1 MTYELTPLKRM
12 LLYSLFRFCAVLMF
26 VFSLISTSSFAQ
38 PHLER
43 ISKAERSDGLGYV
56 IRYHLSERVD
66 SFMVI
71 QPAPDLIQME
81 LFAEDIDTSGIQ
93 IFEQQGKIQEVR
105 LYNLENSYGV
115 DIYLDSD
122 VFVTSKA
129 YLDQNGVDIL
139 LALTKADPYEVDVF
153 TQQFLAKT
161 WYLGID
167 PDEALKIE
175 SVPAPVLDPDADYN
189 QVRDKLKFD
198 TIVIDAGHG
207 GHDPGTIGYGK
218 RAQEKDVV
226 LDIALKLGGYVNQY
240 LPDVKVIYTREDD
253 TFVELEERGRIANRV
268 EADLFVS
275 IHADGWTS
283 SKVYGSSVFFLGLNR
298 SDRSLEIMKEE
309 NQIFK
314 NHGGVIENFSED
326 DLLIYELAHS
336 GIISTSE
343 RIAYMVEDQLRNRA
357 GRKSRGVKQ
366 MGLVVLYQA
375 SMPSILVEAGFL
387 TNPSDQRFLTS
398 EYGQAIIASAIFRA
412 IRDYKVEYENTETF
426 SPISNQEE

>member
-1 MTYELTPLKRM
+1 MTYEFNPLKRIQM
-12 LLYSLFRFCAVLMF
+12 CSLFRIFSVLIF
-26 VFSLISTSSFAQ
+26 VSSLIGTSAFAQ

-56 IRYHLSERVD
+56 VRFHLSAPLD
-66 SFMVI
+66 SFNVI

-81 LFAEDIDTSGIQ
+81 LFADNIDTTGIQ
-93 IFEQQGKIQEVR
+93 MFNQEGKIQEVR
-105 LYNLENSYGV
+105 LYKLERSYGV

-122 VFVTSKA
+122 IYVKSKA
-129 YLDQNGVDIL
+129 YPDQNGSDIL

-161 WYLGID
+161 WFLGTN
-167 PDEALKIE
+167 PEEALKIE
-175 SVPAPVLDPDADYN
+175 TLPAPVLDPDAEYN

-207 GHDPGTIGYGK
+207 GHDPGNLGYRK
-218 RAQEKDVV
+218 RTAEKDVV
-226 LDIALKLGGYVNQY
+226 LAIALKLGAYINEY
-240 LPDVKVIYTREDD
+240 LPDVNVIYTRDDD
-253 TFVELEERGRIANRV
+253 TFVELEERGRIANRA

-298 SDRSLEIMKEE
+298 SDLSLEIMKEE
-309 NQIFK
+309 NQVF
-314 NHGGVIENFSED
+314 NTHGVIEDLTEE

-357 GRKSRGVKQ
+357 GRKSRGVRQ

-375 SMPSILVEAGFL
+375 SMPGILVETGFL
-387 TNPSDQRFLTS
+387 TNPSEQRFLTS
-398 EYGQAIIASAIFRA
+398 EYGQSIMASAIFRA
-412 IRDYKVEYENTETF
+412 IRDYKVEYEKTETF
-426 SPISNQEE
+426 SSSN

>member
-1 MTYELTPLKRM
+1 MTYEFNPLKRIQTC
-12 LLYSLFRFCAVLMF
+12 SLFRFVSVLIF
-26 VFSLISTSSFAQ
+26 VSSLIGTSVFAQ

-56 IRYHLSERVD
+56 VRFHLSAPLD
-66 SFMVI
+66 SFTVI

-81 LFAEDIDTSGIQ
+81 LFADNIDTTGIQ
-93 IFEQQGKIQEVR
+93 MFNQEGKIQEVR
-105 LYNLENSYGV
+105 LYKLERSYGV

-122 VFVTSKA
+122 IYVKSKA
-129 YLDQNGVDIL
+129 YPDQNGSDIL

-161 WYLGID
+161 WFLGTN
-167 PDEALKIE
+167 PEEALKIE
-175 SVPAPVLDPDADYN
+175 TLPVPVLDPDAEYN

-207 GHDPGTIGYGK
+207 GHDPGNLGYRK
-218 RAQEKDVV
+218 KTAEKDVV
-226 LDIALKLGGYVNQY
+226 LAIALKLGAYINEY
-240 LPDVKVIYTREDD
+240 LPDVNVIYTRDDD
-253 TFVELEERGRIANRV
+253 TFVELEERGRIANRA

-283 SKVYGSSVFFLGLNR
+283 SKVYGSSVFFLGLHR
-298 SDRSLEIMKEE
+298 SDLSLEIMKEE
-309 NQIFK
+309 NQVF
-314 NHGGVIENFSED
+314 NTHLNTHGVIEDLTEE

-357 GRKSRGVKQ
+357 GRKSRGVRQ

-375 SMPSILVEAGFL
+375 SMPGILVETGFL
-387 TNPSDQRFLTS
+387 TNPSEQRFLTS
-398 EYGQAIIASAIFRA
+398 EYGQSIMASAIFRA
-412 IRDYKVEYENTETF
+412 IRDYKVEYEKTETF
-426 SPISNQEE
+426 SSSN

>member
-1 MTYELTPLKRM
+1 MTYEFNPLKRM
-12 LLYSLFRFCAVLMF
+12 QTYSLIRICTVLVF
-26 VFSLISTSSFAQ
+26 VFSLISTSALAQ

-56 IRYHLSERVD
+56 VRYHLSAPVD
-66 SFMVI
+66 SFTVI

-81 LFAEDIDTSGIQ
+81 LFADNIDTTGIQ
-93 IFEQQGKIQEVR
+93 MFDQEGKIQEVR
-105 LYNLENSYGV
+105 LYKLERSFGV

-122 VFVTSKA
+122 IYVKSKA
-129 YLDQNGVDIL
+129 YHDQNGSDIL
-139 LALTKADPYEVDVF
+139 LALTKADPYEVDVY

-167 PDEALKIE
+167 PEEALKIE
-175 SVPAPVLDPDADYN
+175 SIPLPQVDSDAEYI

-207 GHDPGTIGYGK
+207 GHDPGNLGYRK
-218 RAQEKDVV
+218 RTKEKDVV
-226 LDIALKLGGYVNQY
+226 LAIALKLGAYINEY
-240 LPDVKVIYTREDD
+240 LPDVNVIYTRDD
-253 TFVELEERGRIANRV
+253 DSFVELEERGRIANRA

-298 SDRSLEIMKEE
+298 SDLSLEIMKEE
-309 NQIFK
+309 NQVF
-314 NHGGVIENFSED
+314 NTHGVIEDLTEE

-375 SMPSILVEAGFL
+375 SMPGILVETGFL
-387 TNPSDQRFLTS
+387 TNPSEQRFLTS
-398 EYGQAIIASAIFRA
+398 DYGQSIMASAIFRA
-412 IRDYKVEYENTETF
+412 IRDYKVEYEKTETF
-426 SPISNQEE
+426 SSSN

>member
-1 MTYELTPLKRM
+1 MTYEFNPLKRIQTC
-12 LLYSLFRFCAVLMF
+12 SLFRICAVLVF
-26 VFSLISTSSFAQ
+26 VFSLINTSVFAQ

-56 IRYHLSERVD
+56 VRYHLSAPVD
-66 SFMVI
+66 SFTVI

-81 LFAEDIDTSGIQ
+81 LFADNIDTTGIQ
-93 IFEQQGKIQEVR
+93 MFDQEGKIQEVR
-105 LYNLENSYGV
+105 LYKLERSYGV

-122 VFVTSKA
+122 IYVKSKA
-129 YLDQNGVDIL
+129 YPDQNGSDIL

-167 PDEALKIE
+167 PEEALKIE
-175 SVPAPVLDPDADYN
+175 SIPLPQVDPDAEYN

-207 GHDPGTIGYGK
+207 GHDPGNLGYRK
-218 RAQEKDVV
+218 RTKEKDVV
-226 LDIALKLGGYVNQY
+226 LAIALKLGAYINEY
-240 LPDVKVIYTREDD
+240 LPDVNVIYTRDDD
-253 TFVELEERGRIANRV
+253 TFVELEERGRIANRS

-283 SKVYGSSVFFLGLNR
+283 SKVYGSSVFFLGLHR
-298 SDRSLEIMKEE
+298 SDLSLEIMKEE
-309 NQIFK
+309 NQVF
-314 NHGGVIENFSED
+314 NTHGVIEDLTEE

-375 SMPSILVEAGFL
+375 SMPGILVETGFL
-387 TNPSDQRFLTS
+387 TNPSEQRFLTS
-398 EYGQAIIASAIFRA
+398 DYGQSIMASAIFRA
-412 IRDYKVEYENTETF
+412 IRDYKVEYEKTETF
-426 SPISNQEE
+426 SSSN